1 MKLKLFAII
10 ILSLALAGCAATP
23 RSLPAGSVHPATYMP
38 TYTPSALP
46 AVQTPA
52 AVKPITH
59 MVKRGE
65 TLWSISKLYNVDLET
80 LAQANNIQDS
90 TSISKG
96 QILEIPGVT
105 KKPESVNYV
114 PSKSSFAWPVRGP
127 IVASFGTKVDRG
139 LNKGIDIKACE
150 GIGVAASRS
159 GRVVYCDSAMKGFGK
174 TVILE
179 HGDSFQT
186 VYSCN
191 SEILVKVGDVVRQ
204 QDIIARVG
212 MTGRAKEPM
221 LHFEIRKNGE
231 PQNPMYYLSK

>member
-1 MKLKLFAII
+1 MKLKLFTITM
-10 ILSLALAGCAATP
+10 LSLTLAGCAATP
-23 RSLPAGSVHPATYMP
+23 RSLPAGSTHTATYMP
-38 TYTPSALP
+38 DYTTYIEP
-46 AVQTPA
+46 AVPTQA

-59 MVKRGE
+59 TVKAGE
-65 TLWSISKLYNVDLET
+65 TLWSISKFYDVDLET
-80 LAQANNIQDS
+80 LAKANNIKDS

-96 QILEIPGVT
+96 QTLEIPGVT
-105 KKPESVNYV
+105 KRRESFNYV
-114 PSKSSFAWPVRGP
+114 PSKVSFMWPVRGS

-150 GIGVAASRS
+150 GLGVAASRA

-186 VYSCN
+186 VYSYN

-204 QDIIARVG
+204 QDVIARVG
-212 MTGRAKEPM
+212 MTGRAREPM